1 MNAIKTRGS
10 VDRVANTTKVNCDSS
25 NIPSLAVSKSF
36 YSDAHS
42 LRQAIQNT
50 SERVSL
56 LEAVAGAMDIQSLGL
71 HSKSISTVKKALN
84 AQEKIDSIVK
94 KLAHVRGELG
104 VTQNSLIR
112 TVKTLNVTI
121 ENLSAADSTV
131 RETNIA
137 AKVAML
143 TQNQIH
149 STASVAKTG

>member
-1 MNAIKTRGS
+1 M
-10 VDRVANTTKVNCDSS
+10 ANITKANCDSD

-42 LRQAIQNT
+42 LRQTIQNT

-56 LEAVAGAMDIQSLGL
+56 LEAVSETMDIQSLGL

-84 AQEKIDSIVK
+84 AQKKIASLVK

-104 VTQNSLIR
+104 VTQNLLIR

-131 RETNIA
+131 REKNIA
-137 AKVAML
+137 EKVAML
-143 TQNQIH
+143 TKNPLR
-149 STASVAKTG
+149 STV

>member
-1 MNAIKTRGS
+1 LNAIKTRGS

-36 YSDAHS
+36 YSDVHS

-56 LEAVAGAMDIQSLGL
+56 LEAVSETMDIQSLGL

-84 AQEKIDSIVK
+84 AQKKINSIVK

-104 VTQNSLIR
+104 VTQNLLIR

-131 RETNIA
+131 REKNIA
-137 AKVAML
+137 AEIAML

-149 STASVAKTG
+149 STASVARTG